1 MLTKQQMLSALDGLI
16 TEAEDLHQ
24 EFIGTL
30 RSWSTEFVIWLKA
43 CESTLETIFGSTSQ
57 ALLSFRG
64 IYFLPPPSIQFANEL
79 ERTKAELTWFD
90 SGLRY
95 ARVSLIGYRYS
106 VERLASEEPSRGT
119 PYIFV
124 SHGGPS
130 LTHVYLVRDF
140 LMALGLAPII
150 VRDAPNLN
158 LSINEKVRAYMELCT
173 GAIALATVE
182 DETTAREQRTRP
194 NVENE
199 IGMLQVAPNIGNR
212 IVYLKETEVRFASN
226 YEEKVWISFERERVQ
241 DSFIALTKELRAF
254 GFLG

>member
-1 MLTKQQMLSALDGLI
+1 MFTKQQMLSALDGLI
-16 TEAEDLHQ
+16 AEAERLHQ
-24 EFIGTL
+24 EFLRTLGT
-30 RSWSTEFVIWLKA
+30 WNPDFVVWLKA
-43 CESTLETIFGSTSQ
+43 CESTIEAIFGSTSQ

-64 IYFLPPPSIQFANEL
+64 IYFLPPPDIQFTNEL
-79 ERTKAELTWFD
+79 ERAKAELTWFG

-95 ARVSLIGYRYS
+95 ARMSLIGYRYS
-106 VERLASEEPSRGT
+106 VERLASEELSSGT

-130 LTHVYLVRDF
+130 LSHVSLVRDF
-140 LMALGLAPII
+140 LVALGLAPVI

-158 LSINEKVRAYMELCT
+158 LSINEKVRFYMEICA

-182 DETTAREQRTRP
+182 DETTAHEHRTRP

-199 IGMLQVAPNIGNR
+199 IGMLQLAPNIGSR
-212 IVYLKETEVRFASN
+212 IVYLKEPEVKFASN
-226 YEEKVWISFERERVQ
+226 YEEKVWISFDKERVQ
-241 DSFIALTKELRAF
+241 ESFIELTRELRAF